1 MPSFSN
7 LPALFGRATA
17 VLGEHAELH
26 VTLGKLRQW
35 CVLDHDFEHLSAL
48 HELLDEFETQL
59 ETHFAAEEDEG
70 YFGTLQTAFPTSS
83 EAVEKLR
90 AEHVVFLGTVR
101 ALRGMAAASSRTP
114 ELTATLR
121 ALLDDLGRHERTES
135 ALIRQYFSEGEI

>member
-7 LPALFGRATA
+7 LPALFGRATV

-26 VTLGKLRQW
+26 VTLGKLRQ
-35 CVLDHDFEHLSAL
+35 CCTLDDDFEDPPAL

-59 ETHFAAEEDEG
+59 EAHFAAEEDEG

-90 AEHVVFLGTVR
+90 AEHVVFIGTVR
-101 ALRGMAAASSRTP
+101 ALRGMAAAPGRTP
-114 ELTATLR
+114 ELTVTLR
-121 ALLDDLGRHERTES
+121 ALLDDLARHENTES
-135 ALIRQYFSEGEI
+135 LLIRQYFSEGQI